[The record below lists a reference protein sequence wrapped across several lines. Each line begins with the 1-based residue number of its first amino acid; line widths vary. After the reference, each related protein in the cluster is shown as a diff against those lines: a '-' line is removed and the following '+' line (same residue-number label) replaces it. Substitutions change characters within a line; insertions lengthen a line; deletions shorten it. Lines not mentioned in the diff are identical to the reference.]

1 MCIRP
6 GEIRIS
12 PGGLHCGG
20 PSLYK
25 SSIINTY
32 NKISFLYS
40 CTFECVPVLHISKRT
55 KTDTQTK
62 KPSEAEEKIK
72 LCFEIMSDDKNN
84 NA

>member
-1 MCIRP
+1 MYSSRRNKNFP
-6 GEIRIS
+6 RGAS
-12 PGGLHCGG
+12 LWG

-25 SSIINTY
+25 SSIINTTKY
-32 NKISFLYS
+32 HFFI
-40 CTFECVPVLHISKRT
+40 PVLLNVYQFCTSQNEQKQ
-55 KTDTQTK
+55 TDTQTK